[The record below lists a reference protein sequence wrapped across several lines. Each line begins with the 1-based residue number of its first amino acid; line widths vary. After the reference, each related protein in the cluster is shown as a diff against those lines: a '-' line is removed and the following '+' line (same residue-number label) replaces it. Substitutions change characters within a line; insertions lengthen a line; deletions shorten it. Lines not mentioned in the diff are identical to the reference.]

1 MLKNDVV
8 VLEILK
14 TTAVNLTYKFF
25 LQLYTCTLP
34 YLSDMWH
41 LKIKGMSDIIYS
53 KYNLKPWPASVIGTS
68 Q

>member
-25 LQLYTCTLP
+25 LQLYTFP

-53 KYNLKPWPASVIGTS
+53 KYTLKPWPASVIGTS